1 MCEQNLNLQ
10 ILYDYL
16 LMKMNVIVAVL
27 NYNYIAR
34 YIAIAIAR

>member
-10 ILYDYL
+10 ILYDNL

-27 NYNYIAR
+27 NYI
-34 YIAIAIAR
+34 